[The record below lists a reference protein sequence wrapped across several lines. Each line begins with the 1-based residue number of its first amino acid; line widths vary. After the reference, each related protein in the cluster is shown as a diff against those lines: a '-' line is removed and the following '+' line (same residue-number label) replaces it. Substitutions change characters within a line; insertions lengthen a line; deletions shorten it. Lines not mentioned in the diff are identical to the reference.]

1 MEEAVSELIRYSKRD
16 RSIIGGKPRTLI
28 DRMFEFFR
36 RMASAVKGTGYNTLN
51 DLLDN
56 IESGG
61 LGARERGVVRTARA
75 TERLMGA
82 IPARGIGR
90 DIDMVELPV
99 INESGA
105 TADINAVTDNISAS
119 LIRDYK
125 PKKTV
130 RAYKLFTKGE
140 DGKLYPL
147 FVDADAEVPVGE
159 WMQANFPEY
168 KFTAANGRVYVPSRG
183 TGGAKGTG
191 DNIAIPDQA
200 TRDMLI
206 KAGFLPE
213 GSTAKTITAVAARP
227 GWHAGDSPSAKHI
240 GGEPTIDGV
249 KYKVRK
255 PNQVWAEVEM
265 PADTDWQSEAE
276 ATAGRTADGKLK
288 VKEADINDRL
298 PSNGYYRYKTNPNME
313 GNWLISGEMK
323 VVRELSRDEV
333 KEINKR
339 NGTEDLPTE
348 SELMAMSEKER
359 SKYQRKGKPKYV
371 GAPKGLDS
379 GQALGRMR
387 KVIDS
392 LAKEGEGGR
401 FWYERSGRALLE
413 ITGGDREKAKR
424 LAQAIAITS
433 PQTPVP
439 TNFSYAMQAY
449 YQHEA
454 GEPIVT
460 GMYPKSM
467 SQKLQD
473 VFDGKDWEGRK
484 TNNFYTNVMRE
495 IDPTLDQGVTTDL
508 WMMRAFGYDTD
519 APTDAQYTFAE
530 NETAR
535 LAEKLGWEPQQ
546 VQAAIWVAIKGR
558 MEAPEVKKRTEERS
572 IKKGYMHYEKNKDG
586 KNVRVIDNESKHRGI
601 WIEEA
606 LKYNPTGA
614 DKEKAKFDFEDAR
627 DNNLAQISWE
637 SIPGATADH
646 MPEIFGA
653 EYPVIQQYHVD
664 ISKAFLDEDGNDL
677 VAKELGVLSPGDFEA
692 PGYFEGRVSPGTQ
705 TQVVS
710 PKRYK
715 AVDISKIDK
724 QLKEGK
730 ITKEQAEELM
740 GERLDPQS
748 EDAIAAYAAAR
759 GILMKQDG
767 VGYHRPF
774 YDKSMRKLDLNG
786 AEINIGRPFT
796 EKETADFAQI
806 MADISGHGEFNPIAS
821 PNGARL
827 INFDYLMPDGQSY
840 TNQKE
845 RGEFNQNFNNM
856 VVKGLARMQF
866 ENGESVQLDRF
877 YAKAGYLGNNW
888 EENKNGEGYY
898 ADIAARSPDLSRR
911 VYDIVRKIQ
920 PRIEAI
926 DQEYASK
933 FGWTI
938 NDSINRV
945 FRRPDPATG
954 RADQADYEAT
964 VRGAVRPN
972 GNLALTHYGNKKINV
987 TNPLLSGTGADRF
1000 KRNKAPNAI
1009 WYGITDAEVSP
1020 YVRESMIPQV
1030 ENKFEIPLDELY
1042 VIADRDNANVPVDP
1056 LNVFTK
1062 NLRGDVDYESILDKV
1077 TDNGYTG
1084 FIINAPAYGKVA
1096 VIRKPLKAIPEDAS
1110 IEIDNQ
1116 GDLNDIVESRRRVD
1130 NILSQE
1136 PQGSMARIYNEEVMR
1151 PILEEQQMR
1160 GTPFS
1165 WQAKSYSTGDKIIYQ
1180 AADKLIGLKNAEEQ
1194 INAARRA
1201 AGLPPIANKDSA
1213 YVGEESIPGKI
1224 GIEIKD
1230 FQENIQRPLA
1240 RKIANNNLTIE
1251 EVDEFLTFRH
1261 AIERNNRIAL
1271 RDQSRNVET
1280 NPGSGSLK
1288 TGDRLSNSFV
1298 KATMRRKYGLEWNDA
1313 TESWEGGN
1321 ERARKLLDVASDIDK
1336 ITRQTTDR
1344 LVSGGLLSREN
1355 GEALKRLYKYYAPL
1369 KGKAQEDDLADLV
1382 AVSSGLSTK
1391 GKEYMRAFGR
1401 ESAAESPLGHIMLN
1415 AERAISRAVKNQSF
1429 GERLVN
1435 LIKENPNE
1443 DFWEVYSEDNPRFK
1457 MAFDKY
1463 YTYIGSDPAMSGQR
1477 FKEIPQGMSSRDF
1490 VQYSTFNK
1498 DGLLKLDNDLI
1509 GAKIGGKE
1517 YFINIKDD
1525 RLRRAIQSVNA
1536 GEAANALRKFS
1547 MVNRWLSM
1555 MNTSLN
1561 PEFVIGNFSRDLQT
1575 AIYNVIGEQTM
1586 TGGKIKDQKRIVR
1599 RILKDVIPSMGAVY
1613 KGMRRYDLKDG
1624 TLRGSTGMSQQDYN
1638 DFREFME
1645 SGAKADWFYNRPA
1658 EEQAQTIEN
1667 MINMERGTFSGNFR
1681 RRYENVRDFVED
1693 ANASVENAVRFAAFK
1708 AARDELLDS
1717 GVSRDEAVATASTLA
1732 KNLTVNFNRK
1742 GMQGDL
1748 LNSLFLF
1755 YNASVQGTL
1764 NFARGLN
1771 VFDPGSSRMKQGMVA
1786 SMIGFGALMA
1796 LKAEEE
1802 SEENPDTGRS
1812 YYSEIPDYVKE
1823 RNIVIMK
1830 ENGKDYYTIPLPYG
1844 YNVFHVAGSKLY
1856 EMKSD
1861 LISPVKAASDLTSAF
1876 MGSFSPIGFFPLPT
1890 VTQPFWE
1897 IAKNENY
1904 FGSPIYKENF
1914 PTGTQVP
1921 ASQLAMSTTRTP
1933 FKVAAKILNGLT
1945 GGNEYESGYIDV
1957 SPDALE
1963 HIAEFAFGG
1972 AGTFGLRNMNALEKW
1987 AKGEELETRE
1997 MPFIRRIMGEPNEQ
2011 MSMSDYYDRKVKLEQ
2026 KEAALEGYRGAER
2039 LQYRNR
2045 NKDYITMFNLLDQSE
2060 RQLRQLRK
2068 ARSEIRTAA
2077 ALSPANAKAYAER
2090 EEQIEGAIQKIYDRF
2105 NKYYDERVGRTK

>member
-1 MEEAVSELIRYSKRD
+1 LVYASFPEKKDYNYADTRSYPRDEGKSVWQRYRDAKSKTAKLLTEEISR
-16 RSIIGGKPRTLI
+16 
-28 DRMFEFFR
+28 
-36 RMASAVKGTGYNTLN
+36 AST
-51 DLLDN
+51 D
-56 IESGG
+56 
-61 LGARERGVVRTARA
+61 ARA
-75 TERLMGA
+75 GSLYS
-82 IPARGIGR
+82 PA
-90 DIDMVELPV
+90 
-99 INESGA
+99 
-105 TADINAVTDNISAS
+105 
-119 LIRDYK
+119 
-125 PKKTV
+125 
-130 RAYKLFTKGE
+130 
-140 DGKLYPL
+140 
-147 FVDADAEVPVGE
+147 
-159 WMQANFPEY
+159 
-168 KFTAANGRVYVPSRG
+168 
-183 TGGAKGTG
+183 
-191 DNIAIPDQA
+191 
-200 TRDMLI
+200 
-206 KAGFLPE
+206 
-213 GSTAKTITAVAARP
+213 
-227 GWHAGDSPSAKHI
+227 
-240 GGEPTIDGV
+240 
-249 KYKVRK
+249 
-255 PNQVWAEVEM
+255 
-265 PADTDWQSEAE
+265 
-276 ATAGRTADGKLK
+276 
-288 VKEADINDRL
+288 
-298 PSNGYYRYKTNPNME
+298 YRE
-313 GNWLISGEMK
+313 
-323 VVRELSRDEV
+323 
-333 KEINKR
+333 
-339 NGTEDLPTE
+339 
-348 SELMAMSEKER
+348 
-359 SKYQRKGKPKYV
+359 
-371 GAPKGLDS
+371 
-379 GQALGRMR
+379 
-387 KVIDS
+387 
-392 LAKEGEGGR
+392 
-401 FWYERSGRALLE
+401 
-413 ITGGDREKAKR
+413 
-424 LAQAIAITS
+424 
-433 PQTPVP
+433 
-439 TNFSYAMQAY
+439 
-449 YQHEA
+449 
-454 GEPIVT
+454 
-460 GMYPKSM
+460 
-467 SQKLQD
+467 
-473 VFDGKDWEGRK
+473 
-484 TNNFYTNVMRE
+484 
-495 IDPTLDQGVTTDL
+495 
-508 WMMRAFGYDTD
+508 
-519 APTDAQYTFAE
+519 
-530 NETAR
+530 
-535 LAEKLGWEPQQ
+535 
-546 VQAAIWVAIKGR
+546 
-558 MEAPEVKKRTEERS
+558 
-572 IKKGYMHYEKNKDG
+572 
-586 KNVRVIDNESKHRGI
+586 
-601 WIEEA
+601 
-606 LKYNPTGA
+606 
-614 DKEKAKFDFEDAR
+614 
-627 DNNLAQISWE
+627 
-637 SIPGATADH
+637 
-646 MPEIFGA
+646 
-653 EYPVIQQYHVD
+653 
-664 ISKAFLDEDGNDL
+664 
-677 VAKELGVLSPGDFEA
+677 
-692 PGYFEGRVSPGTQ
+692 
-705 TQVVS
+705 
-710 PKRYK
+710 
-715 AVDISKIDK
+715 
-724 QLKEGK
+724 
-730 ITKEQAEELM
+730 
-740 GERLDPQS
+740 
-748 EDAIAAYAAAR
+748 
-759 GILMKQDG
+759 
-767 VGYHRPF
+767 
-774 YDKSMRKLDLNG
+774 
-786 AEINIGRPFT
+786 
-796 EKETADFAQI
+796 
-806 MADISGHGEFNPIAS
+806 
-821 PNGARL
+821 
-827 INFDYLMPDGQSY
+827 
-840 TNQKE
+840 
-845 RGEFNQNFNNM
+845 
-856 VVKGLARMQF
+856 
-866 ENGESVQLDRF
+866 
-877 YAKAGYLGNNW
+877 
-888 EENKNGEGYY
+888 
-898 ADIAARSPDLSRR
+898 
-911 VYDIVRKIQ
+911 
-920 PRIEAI
+920 
-926 DQEYASK
+926 
-933 FGWTI
+933 
-938 NDSINRV
+938 
-945 FRRPDPATG
+945 
-954 RADQADYEAT
+954 T
-964 VRGAVRPN
+964 VRGIVRPD
-972 GNLALTHYGNKKINV
+972 GRLALSHFGHNKL
-987 TNPLLSGTGADRF
+987 TMLDPSRAGTGADRHKPVRPTKGSWLGATKAVTYPYRREPVLGPVETQFAVDPADIYVLADYKNSEAPADPIGAWTTFVDRRGERRPNYDEILRKVNEAGYSGFLINSPGLNKVVLVNKPLVSLDAESGIDLSPSDIQESRSREPDRIKAYHASPYRF
-1000 KRNKAPNAI
+1000 KEFDLTKIGTGTGIQSYGYGFNFTDSLGVARGYKYDLSDNTPPTEDDISFDVEAYLGEDIEDHASSRAVMTKYDRGAYRYTFEDGSRGYINNNGDFVAQGKPTSVIYSVSINVKPEELLEWEAPLSQQSPKVLNAI
-1009 WYGITDAEVSP
+1009 KKNEKLI
-1020 YVRESMIPQV
+1020 R
-1030 ENKFEIPLDELY
+1030 KELY
-1042 VIADRDNANVPVDP
+1042 LIDNTDFNNFLNAQTGGSFYEKIATELAGG
-1056 LNVFTK
+1056 K
-1062 NLRGDVDYESILDKV
+1062 
-1077 TDNGYTG
+1077 
-1084 FIINAPAYGKVA
+1084 PASEFLSSLGVKGV
-1096 VIRKPLKAIPEDAS
+1096 RFKAGSYSPEDSRAS
-1110 IEIDNQ
+1110 NYTIFDPSRVSINE
-1116 GDLNDIVESRRRVD
+1116 IVESRRRVD
-1130 NILSQE
+1130 SILSQE
-1136 PQGSMARIYNEEVMR
+1136 PEGSIARIYNEEVMR

-1165 WQAKSYSTGDKIIYQ
+1165 WQAKSYSIGDKIIYQ
-1180 AADKLIGLKNAEEQ
+1180 AADKLVGLKNAEEQ

-1201 AGLPPIANKDSA
+1201 AGLPPMANKDSA

-1344 LVSGGLLSREN
+1344 LVSGGLLSQEN

-1382 AVSSGLSTK
+1382 AVSSGLSVK
-1391 GKEYMRAFGR
+1391 GQEYMRAYGR

-1429 GERLVN
+1429 SERLVK
-1435 LIKENPNE
+1435 LAKANPNE
-1443 DFWEVYSEDNPRFK
+1443 DFWEVYSEDDPRYK

-1463 YTYIGSDPAMSGQR
+1463 YTYIGNDPAMRSYQGVIRQ
-1477 FKEIPQGMSSRDF
+1477 IPEGMPSRDF
-1490 VQYSTFNK
+1490 IKAVTFNK
-1498 DGLLKLDNDLI
+1498 DGLIKLDRHLI

-1517 YFINIKDD
+1517 YFVDIKDD
-1525 RLRRAIQSVNA
+1525 RLRRAMQSVEA

-1921 ASQLAMSTTRTP
+1921 ESQLAMSTTRTP

-2077 ALSPANAKAYAER
+2077 ALSPANAKLYAER
-2090 EEQIEGAIQKIYDRF
+2090 EEQIEDAIQKIYDRF
-2105 NKYYDERVGRTK
+2105 NKYYDKRVGRTK